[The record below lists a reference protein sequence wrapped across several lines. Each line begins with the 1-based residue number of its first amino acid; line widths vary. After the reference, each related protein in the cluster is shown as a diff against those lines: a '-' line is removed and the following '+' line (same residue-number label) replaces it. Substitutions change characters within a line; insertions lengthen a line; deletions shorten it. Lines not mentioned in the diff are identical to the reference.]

1 MFKKY
6 DPYDLF
12 LSWATEDQCVNYS
25 EWKCALKN
33 KINTYENC
41 LWETYVKS
49 HLHLSLL
56 HQTFSEIWPINYWT
70 ITSSYPDLVPKLN
83 IQLILMVD
91 FGLQSGLP
99 WLRKE
104 NIDKCL
110 FRKTS
115 IALFY
120 GVLISETT
128 GLLKNFLIQSN
139 ELEGEILLLFL
150 RNLSDTCRLRFLTN
164 GLKLPFSRGLCVKVQ
179 KFVAASVLKI
189 YRIRLVLLEETHS
202 RF

>member
-1 MFKKY
+1 
-6 DPYDLF
+6 
-12 LSWATEDQCVNYS
+12 
-25 EWKCALKN
+25 
-33 KINTYENC
+33 
-41 LWETYVKS
+41 
-49 HLHLSLL
+49 
-56 HQTFSEIWPINYWT
+56 
-70 ITSSYPDLVPKLN
+70 
-83 IQLILMVD
+83 MVD

-110 FRKTS
+110 FRKAS

-139 ELEGEILLLFL
+139 ELEGKILLLFL

-179 KFVAASVLKI
+179 KFVAASVWKI
-189 YRIRLVLLEETHS
+189 YRIRLVRLEETHS